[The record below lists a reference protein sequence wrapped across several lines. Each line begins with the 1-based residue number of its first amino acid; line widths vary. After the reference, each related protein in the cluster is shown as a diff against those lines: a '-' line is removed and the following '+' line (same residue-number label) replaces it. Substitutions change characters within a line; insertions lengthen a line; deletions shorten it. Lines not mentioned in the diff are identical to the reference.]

1 MGAECSTVTG
11 DDPQTLEHGVD
22 LGQELRHLLLLLG
35 DAGVIT
41 LDPNHVE
48 TQGLWQAVVVGDKIA
63 PGAPRAC
70 QLPQALDDVPLRH
83 RAREQ
88 SGQVPDGGL
97 ALDLH

>member
-48 TQGLWQAVVVGDKIA
+48 RLWQAVVVGDKIA
-63 PGAPRAC
+63 PGAAC
-70 QLPQALDDVPLRH
+70 ARHLPHDLRH
-83 RAREQ
+83 VPIGDGAGEQ
-88 SGQVPDGGL
+88 R
-97 ALDLH
+97 